1 MKKLLP
7 KTGTIEIS
15 PSILSADFA
24 NLAEEIRQVA
34 AAGVKMVHLDV
45 MDGHFVP
52 NITFGP
58 PVVAKL
64 RKHSDLF
71 FDTHLMITD
80 PEKYAPE
87 FVKAGS
93 DHISFHIETTK
104 HPEKLIDRLHTMGVS
119 AGITLNPDTP
129 VETIEKVAPLCDMI
143 LVMTVFPGFGGQSFI
158 DEAAKKCIRVRQIVG
173 PNIRIEVDGGIDPKT
188 TPAVVSYGADTLVA
202 GNAVFGKPDRA
213 AAIKAI
219 MDACTLPR

>member
-1 MKKLLP
+1 MNRKLP
-7 KTGTIEIS
+7 KTGTIEIV

-24 NLAEEIRQVA
+24 SLADEIRQVA

-52 NITFGP
+52 NITIGP
-58 PVVAKL
+58 PVVEKL
-64 RKHSDLF
+64 RKHTDLF

-93 DHISFHIETTK
+93 NHISFHIETTRQ
-104 HPEKLIDRLHTMGVS
+104 PEKLIDKLHKAGASVGV
-119 AGITLNPDTP
+119 TLNPETP

-143 LVMTVFPGFGGQSFI
+143 LVMTVHPGFGGQSFI
-158 DEAAKKCIRVRQIVG
+158 HEAAKKCIRVREIVG
-173 PNIRIEVDGGIDPKT
+173 PNIRVEVDGGIDPET
-188 TPAVVSYGADTLVA
+188 APITVSYGADTLVA
-202 GNAVFGKPDRA
+202 GHAIFSKRDRA

-219 MDACTLPR
+219 MDACR

>member
-1 MKKLLP
+1 MTGRHLP
-7 KTGTIEIS
+7 KTGTIEIA

-34 AAGVKMVHLDV
+34 AAGVKMIHLDV

-52 NITFGP
+52 NLTIGP

-104 HPEKLIDRLHTMGVS
+104 QPEKLIDKLHKMGVT
-119 AGITLNPDTP
+119 AGVTVNPETP

-143 LVMTVFPGFGGQSFI
+143 LVMTVHPGFGGQSFI
-158 DEAAKKCIRVRQIVG
+158 AEAAKKCVHIRQIVG

-219 MDACTLPR
+219 MDASR

>member
-1 MKKLLP
+1 MLHKHLP
-7 KTGTIEIS
+7 KTGTIEIA

-93 DHISFHIETTK
+93 DHITFHIEATK
-104 HPEKLIDRLHTMGVS
+104 QPEKLIDQLHKLGVS
-119 AGITLNPDTP
+119 VGVTLNPNTP

-143 LVMTVFPGFGGQSFI
+143 LVMTVYPGFGGQSFI
-158 DEAAKKCIRVRQIVG
+158 EEAAKKCIRVRQIVG

-188 TPAVVSYGADTLVA
+188 APAVVSYGADTLVA

-219 MDACTLPR
+219 MDASR

>member
-1 MKKLLP
+1 MTGRHLP
-7 KTGTIEIS
+7 KTGTIEIA

-34 AAGVKMVHLDV
+34 AAGVKMIHLDV

-93 DHISFHIETTK
+93 DHITFHIETTRQ
-104 HPEKLIDRLHTMGVS
+104 PEKLIDQLHTMGVS
-119 AGITLNPDTP
+119 VGVTLNPNTP
-129 VETIEKVAPLCDMI
+129 IETIEKVAPLCDMI
-143 LVMTVFPGFGGQSFI
+143 LVMTVYPGFGGQSFI
-158 DEAAKKCIRVRQIVG
+158 DEAAKKCVRIRQIVG

-188 TPAVVSYGADTLVA
+188 TPAVVAYGADTLVA

-219 MDACTLPR
+219 MDASR

>member
-1 MKKLLP
+1 MANRPLP
-7 KTGTIEIS
+7 KTGTIEIA

-24 NLAEEIRQVA
+24 NLAKEIRQVA
-34 AAGVKMVHLDV
+34 AAGVKMIHLDV

-64 RKHSDLF
+64 RNHSDLF

-93 DHISFHIETTK
+93 DHITFHIETTK
-104 HPEKLIDRLHTMGVS
+104 QPEKLIDQLHAMGVS
-119 AGITLNPDTP
+119 VGVTLNPNTP

-143 LVMTVFPGFGGQSFI
+143 LVMTVYPGFGGQSFI
-158 DEAAKKCIRVRQIVG
+158 DEAAQKCIRIRQFVG

-219 MDACTLPR
+219 MDASR

>member
-1 MKKLLP
+1 MIAKHLP
-7 KTGTIEIS
+7 KPGTIEIA

-24 NLAEEIRQVA
+24 NLAEEIRQVT
-34 AAGVKMVHLDV
+34 AAGVKMIHLDV

-52 NITFGP
+52 NLTIGP

-64 RKHSDLF
+64 RKHSNLF

-87 FVKAGS
+87 FVRAGS
-93 DHISFHIETTK
+93 NHISFHIETTK
-104 HPEKLIDRLHTMGVS
+104 HPEKLIDKLHEMGVT
-119 AGITLNPDTP
+119 AGVTVNPETP

-143 LVMTVFPGFGGQSFI
+143 LVMTVHPGFGGQSFI
-158 DEAAKKCIRVRQIVG
+158 EEAAKKCIRIRQIVG
-173 PNIRIEVDGGIDPKT
+173 PNMRIEVDGGIDPQT

-219 MDACTLPR
+219 MDACR

>member
-1 MKKLLP
+1 
-7 KTGTIEIS
+7 
-15 PSILSADFA
+15 
-24 NLAEEIRQVA
+24 
-34 AAGVKMVHLDV
+34 
-45 MDGHFVP
+45 VP
-52 NITFGP
+52 NLTIGP

-93 DHISFHIETTK
+93 NHISFHIETTK
-104 HPEKLIDRLHTMGVS
+104 HPEKLIDKLHKMGVT
-119 AGITLNPDTP
+119 AGVTLNPETP

-143 LVMTVFPGFGGQSFI
+143 LVMTVHPGFGGQSFI
-158 DEAAKKCIRVRQIVG
+158 EEAAKKCIRVRQIVG

-219 MDACTLPR
+219 MDASR